1 VIRFVL
7 DTSVIIKW
15 FSTSVEAY
23 TAIALWLR
31 RALFENKCRV
41 TIPDLVL
48 YELGN
53 ALRFNPRFTTR
64 DIDAAIHS
72 LIDMNLTIRAAEQDI
87 LVPAVS
93 LAFQYAVTVYDA
105 YFLALANKLESKLI
119 TADYKF
125 CQKFDEV
132 KSVIPLDKLL
142 GKDQGNIQF

>member
-1 VIRFVL
+1 VNRFVL
-7 DTSVIIKW
+7 DTSVIVKW
-15 FSTSVEAY
+15 FSTSGEAD
-23 TAIALWLR
+23 TANALWLR

-105 YFLALANKLESKLI
+105 YFLALADKLESMLI